1 MASNKIPK
9 NQKLWNSLRRQAQS
23 RYPNRRKL
31 GGLSQPAA
39 KWLAQEYAK
48 AGGTFVSSKRELSD
62 KDRDFKQEEVDNK
75 KRREKK
81 AETERKKQGLV

>member
-1 MASNKIPK
+1 MSRCNV
-9 NQKLWNSLRRQAQS
+9 SH
-23 RYPNRRKL
+23 RYPGQNCRCHL
-31 GGLSQPAA
+31 ISPGQPAA

>member
-9 NQKLWNSLRRQAQS
+9 NQKLWNSLRRQAQTK
-23 RYPNRRKL
+23 YPNKRKI

-48 AGGTFVSSKRELSD
+48 AGGTFVSSKRELED
-62 KDRDFKQEEVDNK
+62 KDRDFRQEEVDNK

-81 AETERKKQGLV
+81 VQAERKKQGLV